1 MSMDIQQLKQLKILL
16 IGDSCTDIYNYGTC
30 ERISPEAPV
39 PILKTTKV
47 VSKPGMAKNVMENLM
62 GFGHEVKLITNWEEI
77 KKERFVDQKTMQ
89 HLLRV
94 DSGEDKKV
102 EPFGLSHIFEFDMK
116 NKDFDY
122 DCIVISDYDKGFI
135 SDSYC
140 LEMLEHFFGRKKT
153 MVFVDSKKTDLSC
166 YEDCIIKVNEL
177 EYSKITKGPISSQ
190 MIVTLGS
197 RGAKWM
203 EDPDKIYKPKE
214 QVDVF
219 DVCGAGDTFMSAL
232 VTAYMSTFSMPES
245 IEFANKCAG
254 ISVKNFGNYTISMED
269 IK

>member
-16 IGDSCTDIYNYGTC
+16 IGDSCTDVYNYGTC

-39 PILKTTKV
+39 PILKTTRV
-47 VSKPGMAKNVMENLM
+47 EEKPGMAKNVMQNLL
-62 GFGHEVKLITNWEEI
+62 GFGHNVKIITNFEEI
-77 KKERFVDQKTMQ
+77 RKERFVDQKTMQ

-94 DSGEDKKV
+94 DLGENQKLQS
-102 EPFGLSHIFEFDMK
+102 FGVNHILDFETK
-116 NKDFDY
+116 NRDFDY
-122 DCIVISDYDKGFI
+122 DCVVISDYDKGFI
-135 SDSYC
+135 SGDYC
-140 LEMLEHFFGRKKT
+140 SNMLKWISKKNT

-166 YEDCIIKVNEL
+166 YENCIIKVNEL
-177 EYSKITKGPISSQ
+177 EYSKVTKGPIKSQ

-203 EDPDKIYKPKE
+203 EDPERIYEPKE

-245 IEFANKCAG
+245 INFANRCAG
-254 ISVKNFGNYTISMED
+254 ISVKNFGNYTVSLED